1 LPLPSA
7 LEIRRNFRTL
17 SAVLLSAPS
26 SAAPESS
33 VTARSGLRVNRGTGK
48 SCWPVRDRYG
58 FTSGRFLGDGPML
71 FCELVGGLPELV
83 LAPPQIDVLAVE
95 FALG

>member
-1 LPLPSA
+1 
-7 LEIRRNFRTL
+7 
-17 SAVLLSAPS
+17 
-26 SAAPESS
+26 
-33 VTARSGLRVNRGTGK
+33 
-48 SCWPVRDRYG
+48 
-58 FTSGRFLGDGPML
+58 ML